1 MEEKIINLIAEKLG
15 KKKEQITLKTNL
27 VEDLGADSLDVVEL
41 IMTFEDE
48 FGVTLPDEDVAK
60 MKTVGDIVAYI
71 NKISKK

>member
-1 MEEKIINLIAEKLG
+1 MEQKVINLIAEKLG

-71 NKISKK
+71 NKLKK